1 MQRASERIQPMAV
14 AGNPQFHGL
23 AVQLVGDMLKSFGY
37 RDPAS
42 MADLFLQ
49 VIKSSKANA
58 EEIAFQRVRMRSQGA
73 EEKLLAEEGGVL
85 SDAEFAEK
93 LGVRSRSTIQNY
105 REQNKIFA
113 VPRGA
118 RNLCYPAWQICKKD
132 LLPGL
137 AETLGALA
145 GARPDPLGIA
155 LFFLTPAEAL
165 DDERP
170 LDLLRRNEVDAV
182 VGQAR
187 HHGRRE

>member
-1 MQRASERIQPMAV
+1 MGA
-14 AGNPQFHGL
+14 AGNPPFHGL
-23 AVQLVGDMLKSFGY
+23 AVQLVGDMMKSFGY

-49 VIKSSKANA
+49 VMQTSKANA
-58 EEIAFQRVRMRSQGA
+58 EDIAFQRVRMRSQGA

-113 VPRGA
+113 VPRGT
-118 RNLCYPAWQICKKD
+118 RNLGYPAWQIFKKD
-132 LLPGL
+132 VLPGL
-137 AETLGALA
+137 GETLGALA
-145 GARPDPLGIA
+145 GGGPDPFSVL

-165 DDERP
+165 GDERP
-170 LDLLRRNEVDAV
+170 LDLLRRGDVEAV
-182 VGQAR
+182 VALAQY
-187 HHGRRE
+187 HGRRE

>member
-1 MQRASERIQPMAV
+1 MGA
-14 AGNPQFHGL
+14 AGNPAFHGL
-23 AVQLVGDMLKSFGY
+23 AVQLVGDMMKSFGY

-49 VIKSSKANA
+49 VMQSSKADT

-73 EEKLLAEEGGVL
+73 EEKLLLEEGGVF

-105 REQNKIFA
+105 REQNRIFA
-113 VPRGA
+113 VPRGT
-118 RNLCYPAWQICKKD
+118 RNLCYPAWQIFKKD

-137 AETLGALA
+137 GETLGALA
-145 GARPDPLGIA
+145 GAKPDPFGIV

-170 LDLLRRNEVDAV
+170 LDLLRRGEAEAV
-182 VGQAR
+182 IALAR
-187 HHGRRE
+187 HHGSRE

>member
-1 MQRASERIQPMAV
+1 MERTDPMGA

-23 AVQLVGDMLKSFGY
+23 AVQVVGDMMKSFGY

-42 MADLFLQ
+42 MTDLFLQ
-49 VIKSSKANA
+49 VMQASKANA

-118 RNLCYPAWQICKKD
+118 RNLCYPAWQIFKKD

-137 AETLGALA
+137 GETLGIFAPAKL
-145 GARPDPLGIA
+145 DPFSTM

-170 LDLLRRNEVDAV
+170 LDLLRRGEVEAV
-182 VGQAR
+182 MAQAR
-187 HHGRRE
+187 HHGSRD